1 MIIPLAD
8 LGRVRTVW
16 KNRTIREAINRVLW
30 GCEDRD
36 RYSLLLVDRF
46 EGLVEVSF
54 RYVRGVDK
62 GYVYVDTGGGVKVI
76 PILRDGVEVWGRGS
90 RG

>member
-1 MIIPLAD
+1 M
-8 LGRVRTVW
+8 W

-62 GYVYVDTGGGVKVI
+62 GYVYVDTGSGVKPI
-76 PILRDGVEVWGRGS
+76 PIHRVRAILRDGVEVWGRGS
-90 RG
+90 KG